1 MAIVLKEYLGSPMG
15 TSENTFTPFSLKE
28 GLDTGNV
35 IASDSVM
42 VDIEGIHVG
51 PTRNFTWY
59 TEEALKSSIPTWTK
73 PYQRPLIL
81 HHNEKDGK
89 IIGRVLAANYTDMNT
104 RSKTGALVFTCNV
117 PDDDGKRGVRDGRL
131 KTVSIGVIA
140 HDVRCSICGHVI
152 SEYGECEHERGMEY
166 DGNVCYWMIH
176 KMEAK
181 ELSYVIVPS
190 DIYAHNIKIYSPGE
204 KNLSENLK
212 QEGVLSVTKAKE
224 IKESAEGTVI
234 VEDAEKKVEAIVEDA
249 DKKVEETKQEPEAK
263 EEPKVEA
270 EDVETLKASVAKL
283 KEVIAELEKKVE
295 AAEAKAQEAEELRTA
310 AEQELVSA
318 NTQLKEFAVE
328 QVLMLREQLGRPT
341 MLKEN
346 LLKRSQDSLMDT
358 IVDLKEELTPVQK
371 TVELTE
377 SNSNTEELEVK
388 KSVDV
393 TESIEEKTTE
403 VEDVEDLTKV
413 GMVVQESLLDE
424 EKDSSIKK
432 DDKVEKI
439 SGLDVKESDESSNS
453 DYEAT
458 LSTLK
463 FYNL

>member
-1 MAIVLKEYLGSPMG
+1 MAIVMREYLGSPMG
-15 TSENTFTPFSLKE
+15 INENSFTPFSLKE

-35 IASDSVM
+35 IANDSVM

-59 TEEALKSSIPTWTK
+59 TEEALKSSVPTWTK

-89 IIGRVLAANYTDMNT
+89 IIGRVLAANYTDVNT

-117 PDDDGKRGVRDGRL
+117 PDEDGKRGVRDGRL

-140 HDVRCSICGHVI
+140 HDVRCSICGHII
-152 SEYGECEHERGMEY
+152 SEYGECEHERGVEY
-166 DGNVCYWMIH
+166 DGNVCYWMIYS
-176 KMEAK
+176 MEAK

-190 DIYAHNIKIYSPGE
+190 DIYAHNIKFYSPGE

-212 QEGVLSVTKAKE
+212 QEGVLKVTKAKE

-234 VEDAEKKVEAIVEDA
+234 VEDADKKVEAIVEDA
-249 DKKVEETKQEPEAK
+249 DKKVEETKQEPEVK
-263 EEPKVEA
+263 EEKA
-270 EDVETLKASVAKL
+270 EDVDTLKATIAKL
-283 KEVIAELEKKVE
+283 KEVIADLKKKVE
-295 AAEAKAQEAEELRTA
+295 EVKAKAQGAEELRAA
-310 AEQELVSA
+310 AEQELVTA
-318 NTQLKEFAVE
+318 NTQLKEFAVD

-346 LLKRSQDSLMDT
+346 LLKRSKDSLMDT
-358 IVDLKEELTPVQK
+358 IVDLKEELIPANK
-371 TVELTE
+371 TVGITE
-377 SNSNTEELEVK
+377 SNTDTKEVEVK
-388 KSVDV
+388 KAVEV
-393 TESIEEKTTE
+393 TEGADEETSKI
-403 VEDVEDLTKV
+403 EDLTKV
-413 GMVVQESLLDE
+413 GKPVQESLLDE

-432 DDKVEKI
+432 DDKVEKK

-453 DYEAT
+453 EYEAT
-458 LSTLK
+458 LSALK

>member
-1 MAIVLKEYLGSPMG
+1 MAIVMREYLGSPMG
-15 TSENTFTPFSLKE
+15 INENSFTPFSLKE

-59 TEEALKSSIPTWTK
+59 TEEALKNSVPTWTK

-89 IIGRVLAANYTDMNT
+89 IIGRVLAANYTDVNT

-117 PDDDGKRGVRDGRL
+117 PDEDGKRGVRDGRL

-140 HDVRCSICGHVI
+140 HDVRCSICGHII
-152 SEYGECEHERGMEY
+152 SEYGECEHERGVEY
-166 DGNVCYWMIH
+166 DGNICYWMIYS
-176 KMEAK
+176 MEAK

-204 KNLSENLK
+204 KNFSENLK
-212 QEGVLSVTKAKE
+212 QEGVLKVTKAKD
-224 IKESAEGTVI
+224 IKENAEGTVI
-234 VEDAEKKVEAIVEDA
+234 VEDADKKIEAIVEDA
-249 DKKVEETKQEPEAK
+249 DKKAEEAKQEPEVK
-263 EEPKVEA
+263 EEPKA
-270 EDVETLKASVAKL
+270 EDADALKATVAKL
-283 KEVIAELEKKVE
+283 KEVIVDLEKKVE
-295 AAEAKAQEAEELRTA
+295 EAEAKAQGAEELRVA

-341 MLKEN
+341 ILKEN

-358 IVDLKEELTPVQK
+358 IVDLKEELTPVKK
-371 TVELTE
+371 TVEITE
-377 SNSNTEELEVK
+377 SNTDTEEVEVK
-388 KSVDV
+388 KKVEVSENADK
-393 TESIEEKTTE
+393 EEIAI
-403 VEDVEDLTKV
+403 DDLTKI
-413 GMVVQESLLDE
+413 GKPVQESLLDE

-432 DDKVEKI
+432 DDKVEKN

-453 DYEAT
+453 EYEAT
-458 LSTLK
+458 LSALK

>member
-15 TSENTFTPFSLKE
+15 INENTFTPFSLKE

-59 TEEALKSSIPTWTK
+59 TEEALKSSVPTWTK

-89 IIGRVLAANYTDMNT
+89 IIGRVLAAHYTDMNT

-152 SEYGECEHERGMEY
+152 SEYGECEHERGVEY
-166 DGNVCYWMIH
+166 DGNTCYWMIYS
-176 KMEAK
+176 MEAK

-190 DIYAHNIKIYSPGE
+190 DIYAHNIKIYSPSE
-204 KNLSENLK
+204 KNFSENLN
-212 QEGVLSVTKAKE
+212 QEGVLNVTKAKE
-224 IKESAEGTVI
+224 IKESAEKTVI
-234 VEDAEKKVEAIVEDA
+234 VEDADKKVEAIVEDA
-249 DKKVEETKQEPEAK
+249 DKKVEETKQETEIK
-263 EEPKVEA
+263 EEPKA
-270 EDVETLKASVAKL
+270 EDVETLKSTIAKL
-283 KEVIAELEKKVE
+283 KVVIAELEKKIE
-295 AAEAKAQEAEELRTA
+295 EAEAKAQGAEELRVA
-310 AEQELVSA
+310 AEQELISA

-341 MLKEN
+341 ILKEN
-346 LLKRSQDSLMDT
+346 LLKRSQDSLMDS
-358 IVDLKEELTPVQK
+358 IVDLKEELTPVK
-371 TVELTE
+371 KAVEITE
-377 SNSNTEELEVK
+377 SNTDTEEVEVK
-388 KSVDV
+388 KNVEV
-393 TESIEEKTTE
+393 VESTDT
-403 VEDVEDLTKV
+403 EDLTKI
-413 GMVVQESLLDE
+413 GKPIQESLLDE
-424 EKDSSIKK
+424 EKDSSVKK
-432 DDKVEKI
+432 DSKVEKN
-439 SGLDVKESDESSNS
+439 SELDVKESDESSNS
-453 DYEAT
+453 EYEAT
-458 LSTLK
+458 LSAMK